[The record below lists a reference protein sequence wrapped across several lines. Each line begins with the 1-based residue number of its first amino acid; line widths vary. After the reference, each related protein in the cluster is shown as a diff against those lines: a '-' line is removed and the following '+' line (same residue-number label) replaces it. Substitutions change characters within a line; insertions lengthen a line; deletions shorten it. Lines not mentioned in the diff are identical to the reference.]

1 MSNWSKKMQRWSMK
15 HKKKNYIWVTQP
27 FLKRTKV
34 ELFGFHSETRRK
46 RKKMK
51 RSIWIKDSLKGRRKF
66 LCLQWGPKAGSL
78 WIFSHGVR
86 KAVFNQSTLCIAQL
100 LSQWWH
106 CDHKFFWHSQWRLLQ
121 IRFFFSQGN
130 LVSSQNCASVNHWNS
145 ECSVNRTAAT
155 GISIPDVGNQRL
167 N

>member
-15 HKKKNYIWVTQP
+15 HQKKNYIWVTQP

>member
-15 HKKKNYIWVTQP
+15 HQKKKYIWVTQP

-51 RSIWIKDSLKGRRKF
+51 LSIWIKDSLKGRRKF

-78 WIFSHGVR
+78 CIFSHGVR

-121 IRFFFSQGN
+121 IRFFFFPKAI
-130 LVSSQNCASVNHWNS
+130 SSQAKIVLRWTIGIVSVQW
-145 ECSVNRTAAT
+145 TAQLPR
-155 GISIPDVGNQRL
+155 G
-167 N
+167 